1 MEGVGFIGLG
11 VELLTDEVNV
21 DVVALDV
28 EDDRAVEFG
37 DVFHQVKRSAFGIR
51 AFEEQRVPSSAIARH

>member
-37 DVFHQVKRSAFGIR
+37 DVFHQVKRSAFGIGR
-51 AFEEQRVPSSAIARH
+51 SKSNVYTEGSW